1 MNMMSEDEEQISP
14 RDAFNK
20 LLRLGEASIQI
31 IDYILCSPKPVTPK
45 ELVDRLGI
53 TEGTAWNALS
63 RLQKVGFLITRN
75 RGEYEANTGF
85 ILSMVL
91 FTLTDIVEKLREV
104 KRR

>member
-1 MNMMSEDEEQISP
+1 MSEDEEQIGP

-20 LLRLGEASIQI
+20 LLRLGESSIQI
-31 IDYILCSPKPVTPK
+31 IEYILCSPQPVTPR
-45 ELVDRLGI
+45 ELMEGLGI

-63 RLQKVGFLITRN
+63 RLQKIGFLVSKN

-85 ILSMVL
+85 ILAMVL
-91 FTLTDIVEKLREV
+91 FSMANMAEKLREV